1 MDFAQITP
9 QAMLDSSFI
18 AQQGQMASSADEQPG
33 LVELLLG
40 AVLDSTCG
48 SAAPVLLTAYID
60 KPLRSGRYEL
70 EASLR
75 HADGRQQRWLAEVR
89 QEGDI
94 VGRAHVVLD
103 AELPSSSYVPWRSG
117 VRAASTMIDDGFGQ
131 YLAIVRICDSYSH
144 SHTAAASNPVW
155 FTVRYFDNAEQ
166 WNMSGPLTISLPR
179 DEQFGVL
186 QHVEI
191 DVLREEVKIA
201 AVTTVYE
208 DNHA

>member
-1 MDFAQITP
+1 
-9 QAMLDSSFI
+9 
-18 AQQGQMASSADEQPG
+18 MASTVDEQPG

-60 KPLRSGRYEL
+60 KPLRSGRYDL

-94 VGRAHVVLD
+94 VGRALVVLD

-117 VRAASTMIDDGFGQ
+117 MRAASTMIDDGLGQ
-131 YLAIVRICDSYSH
+131 FLAIARICDSYGR

-155 FTVRYFDNAEQ
+155 CAVRYFDNAERGSL
-166 WNMSGPLTISLPR
+166 SGPLTMSLLR

-191 DVLREEVKIA
+191 DMLREEVKIA
-201 AVTTVYE
+201 TVTTVYE

>member
-1 MDFAQITP
+1 MDFAPITP
-9 QAMLDSSFI
+9 QGMLDSSFV

-48 SAAPVLLTAYID
+48 SAAPVLLTAYIH

-117 VRAASTMIDDGFGQ
+117 VRAASSMIDDGSGR
-131 YLAIVRICDSYSH
+131 YLTIVRICDSYVH
-144 SHTAAASNPVW
+144 SHRAAASNPVW
-155 FTVRYFDNAEQ
+155 FTVRYFDNAERG
-166 WNMSGPLTISLPR
+166 NMSGPLTISLPR

-191 DVLREEVKIA
+191 DVFLEEVKIA
-201 AVTTVYE
+201 TVTTVYE